1 MPNESL
7 QQLVHQGMQAFER
20 GNLNDALSM
29 FEEALELCWDI
40 NSSKDDLANCL
51 YKIANTLR
59 KLDKPKKAEPFYD
72 LAKSLKTFGFD
83 HDKTLVALNN
93 LATLYFTERQEEKSI
108 AIYEQALMLINTTH
122 CIEKDKR
129 PLYKMRFQNNLA
141 NAYQAIGR
149 FKEAI
154 DLYNKVCSDRERVL
168 GLDHPNTLNSYD
180 GLANAYSSARRLQD
194 AIELHEQVLAARKR
208 VLGLDHPDTLNSQH
222 NLAEDYLRYEWKEEA
237 IDLYEQVLAARKR
250 VLGLDHPDT
259 LNSQHNL
266 ASAYRSAGRITEA
279 IDLYEQVLAAR
290 KRVLGPDHPDTLETQ
305 NALIESY
312 LHNKSR

>member
-222 NLAEDYLRYEWKEEA
+222 NLA
-237 IDLYEQVLAARKR
+237 
-250 VLGLDHPDT
+250 
-259 LNSQHNL
+259 
-266 ASAYRSAGRITEA
+266 SAYRSAGRITEA

>member
-250 VLGLDHPDT
+250 G
-259 LNSQHNL
+259 
-266 ASAYRSAGRITEA
+266 
-279 IDLYEQVLAAR
+279 
-290 KRVLGPDHPDTLETQ
+290 LGPDHPDTLHTQ

>member
-168 GLDHPNTLNSYD
+168 GLDHP
-180 GLANAYSSARRLQD
+180 
-194 AIELHEQVLAARKR
+194 
-208 VLGLDHPDTLNSQH
+208 DTLNSQH

>member
-168 GLDHPNTLNSYD
+168 GPDHPNTLNSYD

-194 AIELHEQVLAARKR
+194 AIELHEQVLAARKG

-250 VLGLDHPDT
+250 VLG
-259 LNSQHNL
+259 
-266 ASAYRSAGRITEA
+266 
-279 IDLYEQVLAAR
+279 
-290 KRVLGPDHPDTLETQ
+290 PDHPDTLETQ

>member
-250 VLGLDHPDT
+250 VLG
-259 LNSQHNL
+259 
-266 ASAYRSAGRITEA
+266 
-279 IDLYEQVLAAR
+279 
-290 KRVLGPDHPDTLETQ
+290 PDHPDTLETQ

>member
-222 NLAEDYLRYEWKEEA
+222 NLAEDYLRYEWKGEA
-237 IDLYEQVLAARKR
+237 FACE
-250 VLGLDHPDT
+250 
-259 LNSQHNL
+259 
-266 ASAYRSAGRITEA
+266 
-279 IDLYEQVLAAR
+279 EQVLAAR

>member
-1 MPNESL
+1 MSNESL
-7 QQLVHQGMQAFER
+7 QQLMHQGIQAFER

-40 NSSKDDLANCL
+40 NSSEDDLADCL

-59 KLDKPKKAEPFYD
+59 KLNKPKKAEPFYD

-108 AIYEQALMLINTTH
+108 AIYEQALVLIYTTH

-129 PLYKMRFQNNLA
+129 PLYKMSFRNNLA

-154 DLYNKVCSDRERVL
+154 DLYERVL
-168 GLDHPNTLNSYD
+168 AD
-180 GLANAYSSARRLQD
+180 
-194 AIELHEQVLAARKR
+194 RKR
-208 VLGLDHPDTLNSQH
+208 VLGT
-222 NLAEDYLRYEWKEEA
+222 
-237 IDLYEQVLAARKR
+237 
-250 VLGLDHPDT
+250 
-259 LNSQHNL
+259 
-266 ASAYRSAGRITEA
+266 
-279 IDLYEQVLAAR
+279 
-290 KRVLGPDHPDTLETQ
+290 DHPDTLETQ

-312 LHNKSR
+312 LYNKSR

>member
-208 VLGLDHPDTLNSQH
+208 VLGPDHPDTLNSQH
-222 NLAEDYLRYEWKEEA
+222 NLASAYRSAGRITEA

-250 VLGLDHPDT
+250 VLGPDHPDT

>member
-59 KLDKPKKAEPFYD
+59 TLDKPKKAEPFYD

-83 HDKTLVALNN
+83 HGKTLVALNN

-168 GLDHPNTLNSYD
+168 GPDHPNTLNSYD

-194 AIELHEQVLAARKR
+194 AIELHEQVLAARKG
-208 VLGLDHPDTLNSQH
+208 VLGPDHPDTLNSQH

-250 VLGLDHPDT
+250 VLG
-259 LNSQHNL
+259 
-266 ASAYRSAGRITEA
+266 
-279 IDLYEQVLAAR
+279 
-290 KRVLGPDHPDTLETQ
+290 PDHPDTLETQ

>member
-1 MPNESL
+1 MSNESL

-29 FEEALELCWDI
+29 FEEALDLCWDI
-40 NSSKDDLANCL
+40 NSSEDDLADCL

-83 HDKTLVALNN
+83 HDKTLIALNN

-108 AIYEQALMLINTTH
+108 AIYEQALVLINTMH

-129 PLYKMRFQNNLA
+129 PLYKMSFRNNLA

-154 DLYNKVCSDRERVL
+154 ELYNKVCSDRERVL
-168 GLDHPNTLNSYD
+168 GPDHPNTLNSYD

-194 AIELHEQVLAARKR
+194 AIELHEQVLAARKG

-237 IDLYEQVLAARKR
+237 IDLYEQVL
-250 VLGLDHPDT
+250 V
-259 LNSQHNL
+259 
-266 ASAYRSAGRITEA
+266 
-279 IDLYEQVLAAR
+279 AR

-312 LHNKSR
+312 LYNKSR